1 MKEELLK
8 LNEQINLCKNQ
19 ADFDKVI
26 LEWKIANDEIDS
38 WIDTIWSSLDEFD
51 LEKLPFV
58 LEALYKQNDKIKFM
72 FFCMILEATHEKLP
86 FLTNIEKIP
95 MFKAKYEMLV
105 PTIANVTVK
114 SYNGIADALYLVL
127 LKTDPKGKYIKDN
140 DKNNIIE
147 GINNKLQLLKAFIE
161 KNEEIPEEV
170 YYALEIILDVSCYY
184 NNEETINI
192 LKEMECL
199 NLNNITKVFLI
210 KTYAENNIEVKKE
223 FIDEIVSVDR
233 YAYELLRVLEQIA
246 KTDLLK
252 NTSLKQEDIARAKM
266 IEWLEYPTELG
277 DSLEKIEFV
286 DTYEKDGYVYYIYKF
301 TSNSDTL
308 SRIWLYAWFSWW
320 F

>member
-1 MKEELLK
+1 MKEEFLK
-8 LNEQINLCKNQ
+8 LNEKINLCKNQ

-26 LEWKIANDEIDS
+26 SDWQIKNDEIDS

-51 LEKLPFV
+51 FEKLPFV

-105 PTIANVTVK
+105 PTIAKVTAK
-114 SYNGIADALYLVL
+114 SYNGIADALYFVL
-127 LKTDPKGKYIKDN
+127 LKSDPTGKYIKEK
-140 DKNNIIE
+140 DKNLIIE
-147 GINNKLQLLKAFIE
+147 GINNKLQLLKAYIE
-161 KNEEIPEEV
+161 KNKEIQEEV
-170 YYALEIILDVSCYY
+170 YYALELILDVSCYF
-184 NNEETINI
+184 NNEETIKL
-192 LKEMECL
+192 LKAMEGL

-210 KTYAENNIEVKKE
+210 KTYAKNNIEIKKE
-223 FIDEIVSVDR
+223 LIDELVSVDK
-233 YAYELLRVLEQIA
+233 YAYELLRVLEQIE

-286 DTYEKDGYVYYIYKF
+286 DTHEKDGYIYYIYKF
-301 TSNSDTL
+301 TSNSDAL
-308 SRIWLYAWFSWW
+308 SRIWIYDWFSWW
-320 F
+320 V